1 MLGLSQSGP
10 AINSYTSQLF
20 HHVSPDFTRSR
31 DVSRATTH
39 PSKFNSRSGSGCP
52 NRDFPLPR
60 FAMPQEIFLISKPC
74 NCGEGQS
81 THTQKK
87 RNKAIAISV
96 PIATPMYKLP
106 HVHCSPHPLELKQF
120 NFVPSLTVFNRQ
132 CLLYNRPRK
141 PALNCELW
149 GRHFVDVHRYFRRSF
164 TTRHRRRCQPTTNTP
179 YVLTLRGNCPRT
191 PAVFGLL

>member
-1 MLGLSQSGP
+1 MFPQILHGHVEGHVHHHIP
-10 AINSYTSQLF
+10 INL
-20 HHVSPDFTRSR
+20 DSR
-31 DVSRATTH
+31 TG
-39 PSKFNSRSGSGCP
+39 SGSP
-52 NRDFPLPR
+52 NRNFPLPR
-60 FAMPQEIFLISKPC
+60 FAMPQEIFLISQAL
-74 NCGEGQS
+74 NGEKNYPFVIAARARS
-81 THTQKK
+81 THTHKK
-87 RNKAIAISV
+87 KVKKAIAISV

-191 PAVFGLL
+191 PAVFGPL